1 MGSGTVLDLP
11 FITDG
16 SVDPYTG
23 AQNWRDETSWVR
35 PEPTALRPA
44 RVAESVRRPHPTAYA
59 RVTRCEAAA
68 EARRAVA
75 VTAVGVRA
83 LLLYV
88 A

>member
-44 RVAESVRRPHPTAYA
+44 RGVAESVRRPHA
-59 RVTRCEAAA
+59 RQLQKP
-68 EARRAVA
+68 
-75 VTAVGVRA
+75 GA
-83 LLLYV
+83 LWL
-88 A
+88 